1 MTLAEL
7 VVVGVGVRPSGE
19 DLVVVVDQRLGFGDT
34 VHDVAKDVLV
44 GVEARLLFQ
53 QSDREAV
60 SDSGLSGVFVV
71 LSGHDP
77 QQCRLAGTVVA
88 QDADLDPVEEGQ
100 ADVFE
105 YVPIRRHVF
114 RHLVHLIDEIW
125 HPLKASDRPNRGF
138 IGISPISVIQVCV
151 RFRITDNPPRGGI
164 PMRRLISL
172 LTAALLMAVLA
183 VPASAQEEA
192 RIHLIHGIPD
202 TTVDVVAGGEVVFG
216 DFQFGDTQDLSAL
229 AGETLVGLQVRLAG
243 TEDVAIDAG
252 DTALPASGNYTI
264 IAHLDEAG
272 TPTLAVFE
280 NDTSTIDAGEGRL
293 IVRHTAQAPAVDV
306 KADGAVAFSSL
317 TNPNSV
323 QADLPVGTISAE
335 VVPAGADEPVVIGP
349 VDLPIE
355 DGSAL
360 IVYAVGSLDAG
371 SVTALTESI
380 TGLGTAP
387 TAVNTGNSPVGSNLP
402 VWAAGLGT
410 LLLVA
415 VVAGRRSVIEVR
427 S

>member
-1 MTLAEL
+1 M
-7 VVVGVGVRPSGE
+7 
-19 DLVVVVDQRLGFGDT
+19 
-34 VHDVAKDVLV
+34 K
-44 GVEARLLFQ
+44 
-53 QSDREAV
+53 
-60 SDSGLSGVFVV
+60 
-71 LSGHDP
+71 
-77 QQCRLAGTVVA
+77 
-88 QDADLDPVEEGQ
+88 
-100 ADVFE
+100 
-105 YVPIRRHVF
+105 
-114 RHLVHLIDEIW
+114 
-125 HPLKASDRPNRGF
+125 KF
-138 IGISPISVIQVCV
+138 I
-151 RFRITDNPPRGGI
+151 T
-164 PMRRLISL
+164 L
-172 LTAALLMAVLA
+172 LTAALVMAALA
-183 VPASAQEEA
+183 VPVSAQEEA

-202 TTVDVVAGGEVVFG
+202 TPVDVVAGGEIVFG

-229 AGETLVGLQVRLAG
+229 AGGTLEALQVRLAG
-243 TEDVAIDAG
+243 TETVAIDAG

-280 NDTSTIDAGEGRL
+280 NDTSSIDAGEGRL
-293 IVRHTAQAPAVDV
+293 IVRHTAQAPSVDV
-306 KADGAVAFSSL
+306 KANGAVAFAGL

-349 VDLPIE
+349 VDLAIA

-380 TGLGTAP
+380 SGLGTAP
-387 TAVNTGNSPVGSNLP
+387 TAVNTGNSPVGTSVP
-402 VWAAGLGT
+402 VWAAGLGA

-415 VVAGRRSVIEVR
+415 VVAGRRSVVEVR